1 MAIDGDGD
9 YKRLVWGR
17 LHAMFTDGEG
27 KDKKDTTIQVTA
39 ISRSSVNNAFWHF
52 YGLENDGHYFD
63 GYIVETSSKIV
74 YSSNISF

>member
-17 LHAMFTDGEG
+17 LHAMFINGDGE
-27 KDKKDTTIQVTA
+27 DKKNTTIQVTA
-39 ISRSSVNNAFWHF
+39 ISKSSVNNAFWHF
-52 YGLENDGHYFD
+52 YGLENNGNYFE
-63 GYIVETSSKIV
+63 GYIAETSSKTV

>member
-27 KDKKDTTIQVTA
+27 IDKKNTTIQVTA
-39 ISRSSVNNAFWHF
+39 ISMSSLNNAFWHF
-52 YGLENDGHYFD
+52 FGLEDNGNYFH